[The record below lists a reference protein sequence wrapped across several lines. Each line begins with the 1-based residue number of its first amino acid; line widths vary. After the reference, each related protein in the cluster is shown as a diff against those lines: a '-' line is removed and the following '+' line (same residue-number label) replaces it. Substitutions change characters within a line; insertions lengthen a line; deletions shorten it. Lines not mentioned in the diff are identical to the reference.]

1 MVAGALEVLMAPR
14 KQIEPKPTVYRGV
27 TFDSRL
33 EARWAIIFDNCPN
46 ILHFTYHPITW
57 TLSNG
62 WQYTPDFQV
71 TYCPLNRKPCK
82 LYVEIK
88 PDQPN
93 DDYFRFLRQV
103 TEEVRDEILLVFGS
117 VFKDQL
123 IGGSLISKGRLGVG
137 VHPLE
142 LFTDYDRAY
151 EIACSYRFDL

>member
-1 MVAGALEVLMAPR
+1 MAPR

-33 EARWAIIFDNCPN
+33 EARWAIIFDNCAN

-71 TYCPLNRKPCK
+71 TYCPLNRKPVK

-88 PDQPN
+88 PEPPN
-93 DDYFRFLRQV
+93 DDYIKFLRLV
-103 TEEVRDEILLVFGS
+103 TKETNEPLLLCFGPIYNN
-117 VFKDQL
+117 QPT
-123 IGGSLISKGRLGVG
+123 GGSLFENGRRGVG
-137 VHPLE
+137 AHPLQ
-142 LFTDYDRAY
+142 LFTDYERAY
-151 EIACSYRFDL
+151 GIACSYRFDL